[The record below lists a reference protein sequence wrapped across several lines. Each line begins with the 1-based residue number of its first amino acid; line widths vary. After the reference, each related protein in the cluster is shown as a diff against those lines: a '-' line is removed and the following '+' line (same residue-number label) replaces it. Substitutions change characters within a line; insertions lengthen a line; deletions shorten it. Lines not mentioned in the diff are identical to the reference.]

1 MEVSD
6 GQRGFNMSS
15 GNIKEFI
22 ETCILNKE
30 CKPAM
35 SDANV
40 AACKSPPE
48 RSKKHKEKHKN

>member
-1 MEVSD
+1 
-6 GQRGFNMSS
+6 MSS

-35 SDANV
+35 SVANV

-48 RSKKHKEKHKN
+48 RAKKRKEKHKVETNYNN